1 MDFVRYMTRVYYIC
15 TIIVHYYNMKNNYSK
30 RLMDVIEYS
39 REEAARLQNSY
50 IGPEHLMLGII
61 RDGEGK
67 AVQALRELNV
77 DEWDIKRKIEQEIKN
92 TIDAEDAVQHD
103 IAISKTTERV
113 LRMSMLESRLFKKKE
128 TGTEHL
134 LLAILKE
141 EFNVAAK
148 VLNEAGITYRSIYN
162 YLISGTGLKH
172 MDDFIGKEDAEHF
185 EGISDGYTDDDE
197 DDDDDYSSRRES
209 PRSSSGAGSAQPKS
223 PNDTPVLDNFG
234 TDMTRAAAENRLDP
248 IVGREKEIERL
259 AQILSRRKKNNPV
272 LIGEPG
278 VGKSAIVEGLALR
291 IIQRK
296 VSRVLF
302 DKRVISL
309 DMASIVAGTK
319 YRGQFEERIKAIL
332 NELSKNPNIILFID
346 EIHTIVGAGA
356 AEGSMDAGNMLKPM
370 LARGELRLIGATTL
384 DEYRENIEKD
394 PALERRFQQVFVG
407 EPSVEDTIAILRGIA
422 PKYEAHHK
430 VTIGDD
436 ALVAAATLSNR
447 YISGRQLPDK
457 AIDLVDE
464 AASHLRMELDSSPEE
479 IDELQRQ
486 VDRLKMEKSYLLG
499 NPKDDAA
506 AQKAENELDESAKER
521 LDDLNKEIADKSEKL
536 NGLKARWDAEKNGH
550 NRIGDLRKKLDE
562 LRTQAE
568 RYEREG
574 DLAKSSAINYGEIP
588 AIQKEIA
595 QAEQNEAAAKN
606 SAAGGADGGLG
617 GDIPM
622 VPDRVDADSV
632 AEIVSDWTGIP
643 VGRLMQGENEKLL
656 TMEDYLGKRVIG
668 QKEAIQAVS
677 DAVRRSRAGISDPNR
692 PTGSFLFLG
701 PTGVGKTELAK
712 ALADFLF
719 DDEKAMVRID
729 MSEYMEKA
737 SVSRLIGAAPGYI
750 GYEEGGQLTEAVRRR
765 PYSVVLFD
773 EVEKANPEVFDVLL
787 QVLDDGRLTDGQ
799 GRTVDF
805 KNTIL
810 IMTSN
815 LGSQFLVNTELD
827 DEAKKKAVMDAVH
840 MQFKPEFINRLDE
853 LVMFHPL
860 TREEL
865 GGIVDI
871 QVAQVSARLA
881 DRRIKLD
888 VTDSA
893 RDWLANT
900 GYDPAYGARPL
911 RRLVQ
916 TEVGDQLAR
925 MLLAGE
931 VHDGDTVLVDQT
943 GGDHLELSSWA
954 PGQIDDDFSA
964 EAK

>member
-1 MDFVRYMTRVYYIC
+1 MEQKFTQMAQ
-15 TIIVHYYNMKNNYSK
+15 
-30 RLMDVIEYS
+30 
-39 REEAARLQNSY
+39 EALS
-50 IGPEHLMLGII
+50 
-61 RDGEGK
+61 
-67 AVQALRELNV
+67 
-77 DEWDIKRKIEQEIKN
+77 
-92 TIDAEDAVQHD
+92 DAVQNAAALGNPQVD
-103 IAISKTTERV
+103 T
-113 LRMSMLESRLFKKKE
+113 L
-128 TGTEHL
+128 HL
-134 LLAILKE
+134 LDAMLRQENSMARALIEAAGGNAQNVSAEVHQAMQSLPSASGSTTTQPDVSRQLSAVLSQAEKEMQRRGDEYVTVDLMLVAIA
-141 EFNVAAK
+141 AAK
-148 VLNEAGITYRSIYN
+148 PNQSADILEKN
-162 YLISGTGLKH
+162 GLTADKLRNALTAARGS
-172 MDDFIGKEDAEHF
+172 DRKVTSADAEGSYKAL
-185 EGISDGYTDDDE
+185 EKYSTDL
-197 DDDDDYSSRRES
+197 
-209 PRSSSGAGSAQPKS
+209 
-223 PNDTPVLDNFG
+223 T
-234 TDMTRAAAENRLDP
+234 AAAKEGKLDP
-248 IVGREKEIERL
+248 VIGRDQEIRRVI
-259 AQILSRRKKNNPV
+259 QILSRRTKNNPV

-278 VGKSAIVEGLALR
+278 VGKTAVVEGLAQR
-291 IIQRK
+291 IVAGDVPTTLQNK
-296 VSRVLF
+296 KL
-302 DKRVISL
+302 ISL
-309 DMASIVAGTK
+309 DLGSMVAGSK
-319 YRGQFEERIKAIL
+319 YRGEFEERLKSVLEEIKKADGQ
-332 NELSKNPNIILFID
+332 IITFID

-407 EPSVEDTIAILRGIA
+407 EPSVEDTIAILRGL
-422 PKYEAHHK
+422 KQRYEAHHK

-464 AASHLRMELDSSPEE
+464 AAAHLRMELDSSPEE
-479 IDELQRQ
+479 IDELQRK
-486 VDRLKMEKSYLLG
+486 VTRLEMEEMQLK
-499 NPKDDAA
+499 
-506 AQKAENELDESAKER
+506 KAEDPASKER
-521 LDDLNKEIADKSEKL
+521 LGKLQAELADTREKL
-536 NGLKARWDAEKNGH
+536 SGLKARWDAEQAGH
-550 NRIGDLRKKLDE
+550 NKVGDLRAKLDD
-562 LRTQAE
+562 LRVQADKFT
-568 RYEREG
+568 REG
-574 DLAKSSAINYGEIP
+574 NLAEASKILYGEIP
-588 AIQKEIA
+588 AIQKEL
-595 QAEQNEAAAKN
+595 AAAE
-606 SAAGGADGGLG
+606 SADAESADAGAANPADE
-617 GDIPM
+617 PM

-656 TMEDYLGKRVIG
+656 HMEDYLGKRVIG
-668 QKEAIQAVS
+668 QKEAIAAVS

-815 LGSQFLVNTELD
+815 LGSQFLVNPD
-827 DEAKKKAVMDAVH
+827 MDADAKKKAVMDAVH

-871 QVAQVSARLA
+871 QVAQVSARLT
-881 DRRIKLD
+881 DRRITLD

-893 RDWLANT
+893 REWLANT

-943 GGDHLELSSWA
+943 GGDHLELSAWA
-954 PGQIDDDFSA
+954 ADQLEDMGEGKTDDSA
-964 EAK
+964 DVPNPAE

>member
-1 MDFVRYMTRVYYIC
+1 MEQKFTTMAQEVIGDAIQSASAAGNAQVETLHVMDALLRQENGVIQGLIQAAGGNPQAIGAAVRNALVKMPAASGSTTSQPQASRQL
-15 TIIVHYYNMKNNYSK
+15 TAALAQAEKEMQQ
-30 RLMDVIEYS
+30 MGDEYVS
-39 REEAARLQNSY
+39 
-50 IGPEHLMLGII
+50 
-61 RDGEGK
+61 
-67 AVQALRELNV
+67 
-77 DEWDIKRKIEQEIKN
+77 
-92 TIDAEDAVQHD
+92 
-103 IAISKTTERV
+103 
-113 LRMSMLESRLFKKKE
+113 
-128 TGTEHL
+128 TEHL
-134 LLAILKE
+134 LIGIAASAPNQSADILKA
-141 EFNVAAK
+141 NGVTAAALRKAVPGVRGGAK
-148 VLNEAGITYRSIYN
+148 VTSP
-162 YLISGTGLKH
+162 
-172 MDDFIGKEDAEHF
+172 DAEGSYKALEKYSTDLTARAK
-185 EGISDGYTDDDE
+185 EG
-197 DDDDDYSSRRES
+197 
-209 PRSSSGAGSAQPKS
+209 K
-223 PNDTPVLDNFG
+223 
-234 TDMTRAAAENRLDP
+234 LDP
-248 IVGREKEIERL
+248 VIGRDQEIRRVI
-259 AQILSRRKKNNPV
+259 QILSRRTKNNPV

-278 VGKSAIVEGLALR
+278 VGKTAVVEGLAQR
-291 IIQRK
+291 IVAGDVPTTLQNK
-296 VSRVLF
+296 KL
-302 DKRVISL
+302 ISL
-309 DMASIVAGTK
+309 DLGSMVAGSK
-319 YRGQFEERIKAIL
+319 YRGEFEERLKSVL
-332 NELSKNPNIILFID
+332 NEIKNADGQIITFID

-356 AEGSMDAGNMLKPM
+356 AEGAMDAGNMLKPM

-407 EPSVEDTIAILRGIA
+407 EPSVEDTIAILRGL
-422 PKYEAHHK
+422 KQRYEAHHK

-464 AASHLRMELDSSPEE
+464 AAAHLRMELDSSPEE
-479 IDELQRQ
+479 IDELQRK
-486 VDRLKMEKSYLLG
+486 VTRLEMEEMQLK
-499 NPKDDAA
+499 
-506 AQKAENELDESAKER
+506 KAEDPASKER
-521 LDDLNKEIADKSEKL
+521 LGKLQAELADTREKL
-536 NGLKARWDAEKNGH
+536 SGLKARWDAEQAGH
-550 NRIGDLRKKLDE
+550 NKVGDLRAKLDD
-562 LRTQAE
+562 LRVQADK
-568 RYEREG
+568 YTREG
-574 DLAKSSAINYGEIP
+574 NLAEASKILYGEIP
-588 AIQKEIA
+588 SIQKEL
-595 QAEQNEAAAKN
+595 AAAE
-606 SAAGGADGGLG
+606 SADAESADAGAANPADE
-617 GDIPM
+617 PM

-656 TMEDYLGKRVIG
+656 HMEDYLGKRVIG
-668 QKEAIQAVS
+668 QKEAIAAVS

-737 SVSRLIGAAPGYI
+737 SVSRLIGAAPGYV
-750 GYEEGGQLTEAVRRR
+750 GYEQGGQLTEAVRRR

-773 EVEKANPEVFDVLL
+773 EVEKANPEIFDVLL

-815 LGSQFLVNTELD
+815 LGSQFLVNED
-827 DEAKKKAVMDAVH
+827 MDADAKKKAVMDAVH
-840 MQFKPEFINRLDE
+840 MNFKPEFLNRLDDI
-853 LVMFHPL
+853 VMFHPL

-871 QVAQVSARLA
+871 QVAGVSQRLT
-881 DRRIKLD
+881 DRRITLD

-893 RDWLANT
+893 REWLANT

-925 MLLAGE
+925 MLLAGK

-943 GGDHLELSSWA
+943 GGEHLELSAWA
-954 PGQIDDDFSA
+954 SDQIVSDNPDVSVDNVT
-964 EAK
+964 EDK

>member
-1 MDFVRYMTRVYYIC
+1 MEQKFTTMAQEAVGDAIQSASAAGNAQVETLHVMDALLRQENGVARSLI
-15 TIIVHYYNMKNNYSK
+15 
-30 RLMDVIEYS
+30 
-39 REEAARLQNSY
+39 EAAGGDPQA
-50 IGPEHLMLGII
+50 IGA
-61 RDGEGK
+61 
-67 AVQALRELNV
+67 AVRNALVALPSASGSSTSQPQASRQLTAAIAQAEKEMQQMG
-77 DEWDIKRKIEQEIKN
+77 DEY
-92 TIDAEDAVQHD
+92 V
-103 IAISKTTERV
+103 S
-113 LRMSMLESRLFKKKE
+113 
-128 TGTEHL
+128 TEHL
-134 LLAILKE
+134 LIGIAASKPNQSAEILEKNGVTVASLRKAVPGVRGGAKVTSPDAE
-141 EFNVAAK
+141 GSYKALEKYSTDLTAAAK
-148 VLNEAGITYRSIYN
+148 E
-162 YLISGTGLKH
+162 
-172 MDDFIGKEDAEHF
+172 GK
-185 EGISDGYTDDDE
+185 
-197 DDDDDYSSRRES
+197 
-209 PRSSSGAGSAQPKS
+209 
-223 PNDTPVLDNFG
+223 
-234 TDMTRAAAENRLDP
+234 LDP
-248 IVGREKEIERL
+248 VIGRDQEIRRVI
-259 AQILSRRKKNNPV
+259 QILSRRTKNNPV

-278 VGKSAIVEGLALR
+278 VGKTAVVEGLAQR
-291 IIQRK
+291 IVAGDVPTTLQGK
-296 VSRVLF
+296 KL
-302 DKRVISL
+302 ISL
-309 DMASIVAGTK
+309 DLGSMVAGSK
-319 YRGQFEERIKAIL
+319 YRGEFEERLKSVL
-332 NELSKNPNIILFID
+332 NEIKNADGQIITFID

-407 EPSVEDTIAILRGIA
+407 EPSVEDTIAILRGL
-422 PKYEAHHK
+422 KQRYEAHHK

-464 AASHLRMELDSSPEE
+464 AAAHLRMELDSSPEE
-479 IDELQRQ
+479 IDELQRK
-486 VDRLKMEKSYLLG
+486 VTRLEMEEMQLK
-499 NPKDDAA
+499 
-506 AQKAENELDESAKER
+506 KAEDPASKER
-521 LDDLNKEIADKSEKL
+521 LGKLQAELADTREKL
-536 NGLKARWDAEKNGH
+536 SGLKARWDAEQAGH
-550 NRIGDLRKKLDE
+550 NKVGDLRAKLDD
-562 LRTQAE
+562 LRVQADK
-568 RYEREG
+568 YTREG
-574 DLAKSSAINYGEIP
+574 NLAEASKILYGEIP
-588 AIQKEIA
+588 SIQKEL
-595 QAEQNEAAAKN
+595 AAAESADVESADA
-606 SAAGGADGGLG
+606 SAANPADE
-617 GDIPM
+617 PM

-656 TMEDYLGKRVIG
+656 HMEDYLGKRVIG
-668 QKEAIQAVS
+668 QKEAIAAVS

-737 SVSRLIGAAPGYI
+737 SVSRLIGAAPGYV
-750 GYEEGGQLTEAVRRR
+750 GYEQGGQLTEAVRRR

-773 EVEKANPEVFDVLL
+773 EVEKANPEIFDVLL

-815 LGSQFLVNTELD
+815 LGSQFLVNED
-827 DEAKKKAVMDAVH
+827 MDADAKKRAVMDAVH
-840 MQFKPEFINRLDE
+840 MNFKPEFLNRLDDI
-853 LVMFHPL
+853 VMFHPL

-871 QVAQVSARLA
+871 QVAGVSQRLT
-881 DRRIKLD
+881 DRRITLD

-893 RDWLANT
+893 REWLANT

-925 MLLAGE
+925 MLLAGK

-943 GGDHLELSSWA
+943 GGEHLELSAWA
-954 PGQIDDDFSA
+954 SDQIVSDNPDVSVDNVT
-964 EAK
+964 EDK

>member
-1 MDFVRYMTRVYYIC
+1 MEQKFTTMAQEAVGDAIQSASAAGNAQVETLHVMDALLRQENGVARSLI
-15 TIIVHYYNMKNNYSK
+15 
-30 RLMDVIEYS
+30 
-39 REEAARLQNSY
+39 EAAGGDPQA
-50 IGPEHLMLGII
+50 IGA
-61 RDGEGK
+61 
-67 AVQALRELNV
+67 AVRNALVALPSASGSSTSQPQASRQLTAAIAQAEKEMQQMG
-77 DEWDIKRKIEQEIKN
+77 DEY
-92 TIDAEDAVQHD
+92 V
-103 IAISKTTERV
+103 S
-113 LRMSMLESRLFKKKE
+113 
-128 TGTEHL
+128 TEHL
-134 LLAILKE
+134 LIGIAASKPNQSAEILEKNGVTAASLRKAVPGVRGGAKVTSPDAE
-141 EFNVAAK
+141 GSYKALEKYSTDLTAAAK
-148 VLNEAGITYRSIYN
+148 E
-162 YLISGTGLKH
+162 
-172 MDDFIGKEDAEHF
+172 GK
-185 EGISDGYTDDDE
+185 
-197 DDDDDYSSRRES
+197 
-209 PRSSSGAGSAQPKS
+209 
-223 PNDTPVLDNFG
+223 
-234 TDMTRAAAENRLDP
+234 LDP
-248 IVGREKEIERL
+248 VIGRDQEIRRVI
-259 AQILSRRKKNNPV
+259 QILSRRTKNNPV

-278 VGKSAIVEGLALR
+278 VGKTAVVEGLAQR
-291 IIQRK
+291 IVAGDVPTTLQGK
-296 VSRVLF
+296 KL
-302 DKRVISL
+302 ISL
-309 DMASIVAGTK
+309 DLGSMVAGSK
-319 YRGQFEERIKAIL
+319 YRGEFEERLKSVL
-332 NELSKNPNIILFID
+332 NEIKNADGQIITFID

-407 EPSVEDTIAILRGIA
+407 EPSVEDTIAILRGL
-422 PKYEAHHK
+422 KQRYEAHHK

-464 AASHLRMELDSSPEE
+464 AAAHLRMELDSSPEE
-479 IDELQRQ
+479 IDELQRK
-486 VDRLKMEKSYLLG
+486 VTRLEMEEMQLK
-499 NPKDDAA
+499 
-506 AQKAENELDESAKER
+506 KAEDPASKER
-521 LDDLNKEIADKSEKL
+521 LGKLQAELADTREKL
-536 NGLKARWDAEKNGH
+536 SGLKARWDAEQAGH
-550 NRIGDLRKKLDE
+550 NKVGDLRAKLDD
-562 LRTQAE
+562 LRVQADK
-568 RYEREG
+568 YTREG
-574 DLAKSSAINYGEIP
+574 NLAEASKILYGEIP
-588 AIQKEIA
+588 SIQKEL
-595 QAEQNEAAAKN
+595 AAAESADAESADA
-606 SAAGGADGGLG
+606 SAANPADE
-617 GDIPM
+617 PM

-656 TMEDYLGKRVIG
+656 HMEDYLGKRVIG
-668 QKEAIQAVS
+668 QKEAIAAVS

-737 SVSRLIGAAPGYI
+737 SVSRLIGAAPGYV
-750 GYEEGGQLTEAVRRR
+750 GYEQGGQLTEAVRRR

-773 EVEKANPEVFDVLL
+773 EVEKANPEIFDVLL

-815 LGSQFLVNTELD
+815 LGSQFLVNED
-827 DEAKKKAVMDAVH
+827 MDADAKKKAVMDAVH
-840 MQFKPEFINRLDE
+840 MNFKPEFLNRLDDI
-853 LVMFHPL
+853 VMFHPL

-871 QVAQVSARLA
+871 QVAGVSQRLT
-881 DRRIKLD
+881 DRRITLD

-893 RDWLANT
+893 REWLANT

-925 MLLAGE
+925 MLLAGK
-931 VHDGDTVLVDQT
+931 VHDGDTVLVDRT
-943 GGDHLELSSWA
+943 GGEHLELSAWA
-954 PGQIDDDFSA
+954 SDQIVSDNPDVSVDNVT
-964 EAK
+964 EDK

>member
-1 MDFVRYMTRVYYIC
+1 MEQKFTQMAQ
-15 TIIVHYYNMKNNYSK
+15 
-30 RLMDVIEYS
+30 
-39 REEAARLQNSY
+39 EALS
-50 IGPEHLMLGII
+50 
-61 RDGEGK
+61 
-67 AVQALRELNV
+67 
-77 DEWDIKRKIEQEIKN
+77 
-92 TIDAEDAVQHD
+92 DAVQNAAALGNPQVD
-103 IAISKTTERV
+103 T
-113 LRMSMLESRLFKKKE
+113 L
-128 TGTEHL
+128 HL
-134 LLAILKE
+134 LDAMLRQENSMARALIEAAGGNAQNVSAEVHRAMQSLPSASGSTTTQPDVSRQLSAVLSQAEKEMQRRGDEYVTVDLMLVAIA
-141 EFNVAAK
+141 AAK
-148 VLNEAGITYRSIYN
+148 PNQSADILEKN
-162 YLISGTGLKH
+162 GLTADKLRNALTAARGS
-172 MDDFIGKEDAEHF
+172 DRKVTSADAEGSYKAL
-185 EGISDGYTDDDE
+185 EKYSTDL
-197 DDDDDYSSRRES
+197 
-209 PRSSSGAGSAQPKS
+209 
-223 PNDTPVLDNFG
+223 T
-234 TDMTRAAAENRLDP
+234 AAAKEGKLDP
-248 IVGREKEIERL
+248 VIGRDQEIRRVI
-259 AQILSRRKKNNPV
+259 QILSRRTKNNPV

-278 VGKSAIVEGLALR
+278 VGKTAVVEGLAQR
-291 IIQRK
+291 IVAGDVPTTLQNK
-296 VSRVLF
+296 KL
-302 DKRVISL
+302 ISL
-309 DMASIVAGTK
+309 DLGSMVAGSK
-319 YRGQFEERIKAIL
+319 YRGEFEERLKSVLEEIKKADGQ
-332 NELSKNPNIILFID
+332 IITFID

-407 EPSVEDTIAILRGIA
+407 EPSVEDTVAILRGIA

-464 AASHLRMELDSSPEE
+464 AAAHLRMELDSSPEE
-479 IDELQRQ
+479 IDELRRQ

-499 NPKDDAA
+499 NPKNDKAA
-506 AQKAENELDESAKER
+506 EKAEAELDDSAKDR
-521 LDDLNKEIADKSEKL
+521 LADLNQEIADKSEKL

-568 RYEREG
+568 KYEREG
-574 DLAKSSAINYGEIP
+574 DLAKSSAINYGGIP

-595 QAEQNEAAAKN
+595 QAEKNEAE
-606 SAAGGADGGLG
+606 SGGADNANA
-617 GDIPM
+617 DVPM
-622 VPDRVDADSV
+622 VPDRVDADSI

-656 TMEDYLGKRVIG
+656 HMEEYLGKRVIG

-737 SVSRLIGAAPGYI
+737 SVSRLIGAAPGYV
-750 GYEEGGQLTEAVRRR
+750 GYEQGGQLTEAVRRR

-773 EVEKANPEVFDVLL
+773 EVEKANPEIFDVLL

-815 LGSQFLVNTELD
+815 LGSQFLVNED
-827 DEAKKKAVMDAVH
+827 MDADAKKKAVMDVVH
-840 MQFKPEFINRLDE
+840 MNFKPEFLNRLDDI
-853 LVMFHPL
+853 VMFHPL

-871 QVAQVSARLA
+871 QVAGVSQRLT
-881 DRRIKLD
+881 DRRITLD

-893 RDWLANT
+893 REWLANT

-925 MLLAGE
+925 MLLAGK

-943 GGDHLELSSWA
+943 GGEHLELSAWA
-954 PGQIDDDFSA
+954 SDQIVSDNPDVSVDNVT
-964 EAK
+964 EDK

>member
-1 MDFVRYMTRVYYIC
+1 MEQKFTTMAQ
-15 TIIVHYYNMKNNYSK
+15 
-30 RLMDVIEYS
+30 
-39 REEAARLQNSY
+39 EAIS
-50 IGPEHLMLGII
+50 
-61 RDGEGK
+61 
-67 AVQALRELNV
+67 
-77 DEWDIKRKIEQEIKN
+77 
-92 TIDAEDAVQHD
+92 DAVQNASAAGNAQVETLHLLD
-103 IAISKTTERV
+103 ALLRQENGVIRGLIEAAGGNAQNISAAVHQAQDALPSVSGSTTAQPQVSRQLSAV
-113 LRMSMLESRLFKKKE
+113 LAQAGKE
-128 TGTEHL
+128 MQQMGDEYVSTEHL
-134 LLAILKE
+134 LIAIA
-141 EFNVAAK
+141 AAK
-148 VLNEAGITYRSIYN
+148 PNQSAQIMEQYGVTADALRKAVPTIRGGAKVTSP
-162 YLISGTGLKH
+162 
-172 MDDFIGKEDAEHF
+172 DAEGSYKAL
-185 EGISDGYTDDDE
+185 EKYSTDL
-197 DDDDDYSSRRES
+197 
-209 PRSSSGAGSAQPKS
+209 
-223 PNDTPVLDNFG
+223 T
-234 TDMTRAAAENRLDP
+234 AAAKEGKLDP
-248 IVGREKEIERL
+248 VIGRDQEIRRVI
-259 AQILSRRKKNNPV
+259 QILSRRTKNNPV

-278 VGKSAIVEGLALR
+278 VGKTAVVEGLAQR
-291 IIQRK
+291 IVAGDVPTTLQNK
-296 VSRVLF
+296 KL
-302 DKRVISL
+302 ISL
-309 DMASIVAGTK
+309 DLGSMVAGSK
-319 YRGQFEERIKAIL
+319 YRGEFEERLKSVLQEIKNADGQ
-332 NELSKNPNIILFID
+332 IITFID

-964 EAK
+964 EVK

>member
-1 MDFVRYMTRVYYIC
+1 MEQKFTTMAQEVIGDAIQSASAAGNAQVETLHVMDALLRQENGVIQGLIQAAGGNPQAIGAAVRNALVKMPAASGSTTSQPQASRQL
-15 TIIVHYYNMKNNYSK
+15 TAALAQAEKEMQQ
-30 RLMDVIEYS
+30 MGDEYVS
-39 REEAARLQNSY
+39 
-50 IGPEHLMLGII
+50 
-61 RDGEGK
+61 
-67 AVQALRELNV
+67 
-77 DEWDIKRKIEQEIKN
+77 
-92 TIDAEDAVQHD
+92 
-103 IAISKTTERV
+103 
-113 LRMSMLESRLFKKKE
+113 
-128 TGTEHL
+128 TEHL
-134 LLAILKE
+134 LIGIAASAPNQSADILKA
-141 EFNVAAK
+141 NGVTAAALRKAVPGVRGGAK
-148 VLNEAGITYRSIYN
+148 VTSP
-162 YLISGTGLKH
+162 
-172 MDDFIGKEDAEHF
+172 DAEGSYKALEKYSTDLTARAK
-185 EGISDGYTDDDE
+185 EG
-197 DDDDDYSSRRES
+197 
-209 PRSSSGAGSAQPKS
+209 K
-223 PNDTPVLDNFG
+223 
-234 TDMTRAAAENRLDP
+234 LDP
-248 IVGREKEIERL
+248 VIGRDQEIRRVI
-259 AQILSRRKKNNPV
+259 QILSRRTKNNPV

-278 VGKSAIVEGLALR
+278 VGKTAVVEGLAQR
-291 IIQRK
+291 IVAGDVPTTLQGK
-296 VSRVLF
+296 KL
-302 DKRVISL
+302 ISL
-309 DMASIVAGTK
+309 DLGSMVAGSK
-319 YRGQFEERIKAIL
+319 YRGEFEERLKSVL
-332 NELSKNPNIILFID
+332 NEIKNADGQIITFID

-407 EPSVEDTIAILRGIA
+407 EPSVEDTIAILRGL
-422 PKYEAHHK
+422 KQRYEAHHK

-464 AASHLRMELDSSPEE
+464 AAAHLRMELDSSPEE
-479 IDELQRQ
+479 IDELQRK
-486 VDRLKMEKSYLLG
+486 VTRLEMEEMQLK
-499 NPKDDAA
+499 
-506 AQKAENELDESAKER
+506 KAEDPASKER
-521 LDDLNKEIADKSEKL
+521 LGKLQAELADTREKL
-536 NGLKARWDAEKNGH
+536 SGLKARWDAEQAGH
-550 NRIGDLRKKLDE
+550 NKVGDLRAKLDD
-562 LRTQAE
+562 LRVQADK
-568 RYEREG
+568 YTREG
-574 DLAKSSAINYGEIP
+574 NLAEASKILYGEIP
-588 AIQKEIA
+588 SIQKEL
-595 QAEQNEAAAKN
+595 AAAESADVESADA
-606 SAAGGADGGLG
+606 SAANPADE
-617 GDIPM
+617 PM

-656 TMEDYLGKRVIG
+656 HMEDYLGKRVIG
-668 QKEAIQAVS
+668 QKEAIAAVS

-815 LGSQFLVNTELD
+815 LGSQFLVNQD
-827 DEAKKKAVMDAVH
+827 MDADAKKKAVMDAVH
-840 MQFKPEFINRLDE
+840 MNFKPEFLNRLDE
-853 LVMFHPL
+853 IVMFHPL

-865 GGIVDI
+865 GGIVNI
-871 QVAQVSARLA
+871 QVAQVASRLT

-888 VTDSA
+888 VTDAA
-893 RDWLANT
+893 REWLANT

-925 MLLAGE
+925 MLLAGK

-943 GGDHLELSSWA
+943 GGEHLELGTMPEDPDAGS
-954 PGQIDDDFSA
+954 DTDVTVEDVT

>member
-1 MDFVRYMTRVYYIC
+1 MEQKFTTMAQEAVGDAIQSASAAGNAQVETLHVMDALLRQENGVARSLI
-15 TIIVHYYNMKNNYSK
+15 
-30 RLMDVIEYS
+30 
-39 REEAARLQNSY
+39 EAAGGDPQA
-50 IGPEHLMLGII
+50 IGA
-61 RDGEGK
+61 
-67 AVQALRELNV
+67 AVRNALVALPSASGSSTSQPQASRQLTAAIAQAEKEMQQMG
-77 DEWDIKRKIEQEIKN
+77 DEY
-92 TIDAEDAVQHD
+92 V
-103 IAISKTTERV
+103 S
-113 LRMSMLESRLFKKKE
+113 
-128 TGTEHL
+128 TEHL
-134 LLAILKE
+134 LIGIAASKPNQSAEILEKNGVTAASLRKAVPGVRGGAKVTSPDAE
-141 EFNVAAK
+141 GSYKALEKYSTDLTAAAK
-148 VLNEAGITYRSIYN
+148 E
-162 YLISGTGLKH
+162 
-172 MDDFIGKEDAEHF
+172 GK
-185 EGISDGYTDDDE
+185 
-197 DDDDDYSSRRES
+197 
-209 PRSSSGAGSAQPKS
+209 
-223 PNDTPVLDNFG
+223 
-234 TDMTRAAAENRLDP
+234 LDP
-248 IVGREKEIERL
+248 VIGRDQEIRRVI
-259 AQILSRRKKNNPV
+259 QILSRRTKNNPV

-278 VGKSAIVEGLALR
+278 VGKTAVVEGLAQR
-291 IIQRK
+291 IVAGDVPTTLQGK
-296 VSRVLF
+296 KL
-302 DKRVISL
+302 ISL
-309 DMASIVAGTK
+309 DLGSMVAGSK
-319 YRGQFEERIKAIL
+319 YRGEFEERLKSVL
-332 NELSKNPNIILFID
+332 NEIKNADGQIITFID

-407 EPSVEDTIAILRGIA
+407 EPSVEDTIAILRGL
-422 PKYEAHHK
+422 KQRYEAHHK

-464 AASHLRMELDSSPEE
+464 AAAHLRMELDSSPEE
-479 IDELQRQ
+479 IDELQRK
-486 VDRLKMEKSYLLG
+486 VTRLEMEEMQLK
-499 NPKDDAA
+499 
-506 AQKAENELDESAKER
+506 KAEDPASKER
-521 LDDLNKEIADKSEKL
+521 LGKLQAELADTREKL
-536 NGLKARWDAEKNGH
+536 SGLKARWDAEQAGH
-550 NRIGDLRKKLDE
+550 NKVGDLRAKLDD
-562 LRTQAE
+562 LRVQADKFT
-568 RYEREG
+568 REG
-574 DLAKSSAINYGEIP
+574 NLAEASKILYGEIP
-588 AIQKEIA
+588 AIQKEL
-595 QAEQNEAAAKN
+595 AAAE
-606 SAAGGADGGLG
+606 SADAESADAGAANPADE
-617 GDIPM
+617 PM

-656 TMEDYLGKRVIG
+656 HMEDYLGKRVIG
-668 QKEAIQAVS
+668 QKEAIAAVS

-737 SVSRLIGAAPGYI
+737 SVSRLIGAAPGYV
-750 GYEEGGQLTEAVRRR
+750 GYEQGGQLTEAVRRR

-773 EVEKANPEVFDVLL
+773 EVEKANPEIFDVLL

-815 LGSQFLVNTELD
+815 LGSQFLVNED
-827 DEAKKKAVMDAVH
+827 MDADAKKKAVMDAVH
-840 MQFKPEFINRLDE
+840 TNFKPEFLNRLDDI
-853 LVMFHPL
+853 VMFHPL

-871 QVAQVSARLA
+871 QVAGVSQRLT
-881 DRRIKLD
+881 DRRITLD

-893 RDWLANT
+893 REWLANT

-925 MLLAGE
+925 MLLAGK

-943 GGDHLELSSWA
+943 GGEHLELSAWA
-954 PGQIDDDFSA
+954 SDQIVSDNPDVSVDNVT
-964 EAK
+964 EDK

>member
-1 MDFVRYMTRVYYIC
+1 MTA
-15 TIIVHYYNMKNNYSK
+15 
-30 RLMDVIEYS
+30 
-39 REEAARLQNSY
+39 EALR
-50 IGPEHLMLGII
+50 
-61 RDGEGK
+61 K
-67 AVQALRELNV
+67 AVPGVRGGAKVTSPDAEGSYKALEKYSTDLTAAAKDGKLDPVIGR
-77 DEWDIKRKIEQEIKN
+77 DQEIR
-92 TIDAEDAVQHD
+92 
-103 IAISKTTERV
+103 RV
-113 LRMSMLESRLFKKKE
+113 
-128 TGTEHL
+128 
-134 LLAILKE
+134 I
-141 EFNVAAK
+141 
-148 VLNEAGITYRSIYN
+148 
-162 YLISGTGLKH
+162 
-172 MDDFIGKEDAEHF
+172 
-185 EGISDGYTDDDE
+185 
-197 DDDDDYSSRRES
+197 
-209 PRSSSGAGSAQPKS
+209 
-223 PNDTPVLDNFG
+223 
-234 TDMTRAAAENRLDP
+234 
-248 IVGREKEIERL
+248 
-259 AQILSRRKKNNPV
+259 QILSRRTKNNPV

-278 VGKSAIVEGLALR
+278 VGKTAVVEGLAQR
-291 IIQRK
+291 IVAGDVPTTLQNK
-296 VSRVLF
+296 KL
-302 DKRVISL
+302 ISL
-309 DMASIVAGTK
+309 DLGSMVAGSK
-319 YRGQFEERIKAIL
+319 YRGEFEERLKSVLEEIKK
-332 NELSKNPNIILFID
+332 SDGQIITFID

-384 DEYRENIEKD
+384 DEYRENVEKD

-407 EPSVEDTIAILRGIA
+407 EPSVEDTIAILRGL
-422 PKYEAHHK
+422 KQRYEAHHK

-464 AASHLRMELDSSPEE
+464 AAAHLRMELDSSPEE
-479 IDELQRQ
+479 IAELPRKVTRYEMEEMQLKKAEDPASK
-486 VDRLKMEKSYLLG
+486 DRL
-499 NPKDDAA
+499 
-506 AQKAENELDESAKER
+506 
-521 LDDLNKEIADKSEKL
+521 EKL
-536 NGLKARWDAEKNGH
+536 QADLADAREKLSGLKARWDAEKAGH
-550 NRIGDLRKKLDE
+550 NKVGDLRAKLDD
-562 LRTQAE
+562 LRVEADKAM
-568 RYEREG
+568 REG
-574 DLAKSSAINYGEIP
+574 DLEKASRISYGEIP
-588 AIQKEIA
+588 AIQKELA
-595 QAEQNEAAAKN
+595 AAEAAADN
-606 SAAGGADGGLG
+606 NDANGTAVAETE
-617 GDIPM
+617 PM
-622 VPDRVDADSV
+622 VPDHVDADSV
-632 AEIVSDWTGIP
+632 AGIVSEWTGIP

-656 TMEDYLGKRVIG
+656 HMEEYLGKRVIG
-668 QKEAIQAVS
+668 QKEAIAAVS

-815 LGSQFLVNTELD
+815 LGSQFLVNPDLD
-827 DEAKKKAVMDAVH
+827 ADAKKKAVMDAVH

-871 QVAQVSARLA
+871 QVAQVSARLTE
-881 DRRIKLD
+881 RRITLD

-893 RDWLANT
+893 REWLANT

-925 MLLAGE
+925 MLLAGQ

-943 GGDHLELSSWA
+943 GGDHLELSAWA
-954 PGQIDDDFSA
+954 SDQLADMG
-964 EAK
+964 K